1 MGSPMIARKWGR
13 PALWAA
19 LVVSLSWLSTPVWA
33 TGYLDAVEDMPLMEG
48 LTETGDGG
56 IIFDKPDGRI
66 VRTVATGKVTG
77 KAVYDF
83 YNTTLPQLGWLRRSD
98 LELIKGLMIFLRE
111 QERLDIQIVPHIN
124 GSTEVR
130 FSIEPH

>member
-1 MGSPMIARKWGR
+1 MVARSWIGLAFCMG
-13 PALWAA
+13 
-19 LVVSLSWLSTPVWA
+19 LVFSLSGFPTAARA

-83 YNTTLPQLGWLRRSD
+83 YNTTLPQLGWVRRSD
-98 LELIKGLMIFLRE
+98 LELIKGLMIFRRE
-111 QERLDIQIVPHIN
+111 QERLDIQIVPHAS
-124 GSTEVR
+124 GETEVR
-130 FSIEPH
+130 FSIEPD